1 MPIIL
6 SQAINNPPKK
16 QSAKLKRFRKLWA
29 QAEKL
34 EQSNMQ
40 LQQRLGEIA
49 IEVEPIMAQAEQAM
63 CANTHDL
70 LDKKLKFLKMKSLAQ
85 WQRRELF
92 EWIGDSLTFLNH
104 SEYTD
109 QNRLEQQIQRMDDIV
124 GPPPE
129 DDYDYPDDE
138 DDGAIDIEA
147 ILVHFEKDFGL
158 EQAHQRAEFIKQQQG
173 DLFGHEE
180 ALAEFDRH
188 QAEEKAAA
196 LKSFKEQLEA
206 EVNFDGAD
214 IFDEDDDLDP
224 FADFEPQGPEQDP
237 GLEREKQDK
246 ADLRKLLDGANV
258 KKLFQQLAKVLHPD
272 REPDKAVQA
281 QKQVLMAQAIKARDE
296 GDILSLFSLHN
307 THVPGSELEFDNS
320 QLAALCQ
327 LLEEQIE
334 KLKQAKSDVIMDT
347 PKQARV
353 YEFFYAASDKKVNK
367 NIADYKKMSQADIEN
382 LNDLVKYLSSLKHL
396 KPLLEERYDMSH
408 AVNPMDV
415 FDDIFDHRL

>member
-6 SQAINNPPKK
+6 SEAINNPPKK

-34 EQSNMQ
+34 EQSNML

-63 CANTHDL
+63 CAKTHDL

-85 WQRRELF
+85 WQRQELF
-92 EWIGDSLTFLNH
+92 EWIGDSLTFLHH
-104 SEYTD
+104 SEHTD
-109 QNRLEQQIQRMDDIV
+109 QKRLQQQIERMDDIV

-129 DDYDYPDDE
+129 DDYDYPDD
-138 DDGAIDIEA
+138 DNAAIDIEA

-158 EQAHQRAEFIKQQQG
+158 EQAHQRAEFIKQRQG

-180 ALAEFDRH
+180 ALAEFDRN

-196 LKSFKEQLEA
+196 LKSFKEQIEA

-214 IFDEDDDLDP
+214 IFDEDDDPFDEFEHQGQEKDP
-224 FADFEPQGPEQDP
+224 RQD
-237 GLEREKQDK
+237 RDSQDK

-272 REPDKAVQA
+272 REQDKELQA

-296 GDILSLFSLHN
+296 GDILTLFSLHN

-334 KLKQAKSDVIMDT
+334 KLKQDKSKVITDT

-353 YEFFYAASDKKVNK
+353 YEFFYAASDKKVK
-367 NIADYKKMSQADIEN
+367 KKIAEYEAMSQTDIEN
-382 LNDLVKYLSSLKHL
+382 LSDLVKYLSSLKHL
-396 KPLLEERYDMSH
+396 KPLLEERYDMSR

-415 FDDIFDHRL
+415 FDDIFDHRF